1 MKERNKAMKETKNKS
16 NEKTAREEYL
26 YHNTEQ
32 LLKKYREVVL
42 SIEASLIH
50 TKLNFELEMG
60 CELGEFLE
68 MSYVAGADLA
78 GTKIN
83 EQIRTLER
91 NKNML
96 KIIESAVDILRRRH
110 ADGEMYYWILYYT
123 YLSEKPCKTVENI
136 IDKVSEKTEFMSWK
150 TYFKRKQKA
159 IESLSSILWG
169 FTSKECLDVL
179 KEFESDDIGKN
190 DE

>member
-1 MKERNKAMKETKNKS
+1 MKETKNNS
-16 NEKTAREEYL
+16 NEKMAREEYL
-26 YHNTEQ
+26 YHNTEL

-50 TKLNFELEMG
+50 TKLNFELEMD
-60 CELGEFLE
+60 CELSEFLE

-159 IESLSSILWG
+159 IEALSTILWG
-169 FTSKECLDVL
+169 FTSKECLSIL
-179 KEFESDDIGKN
+179 KEFESEDIGKN